1 MKLIDVLL
9 LGATLLFLV
18 IGIDQSIV
26 LGFTHGYWAFM
37 LALAAIFFFNYR
49 RAKRRTEGDSEA
61 SKADKKHRRK

>member
-1 MKLIDVLL
+1 MKLTDVLL

-26 LGFTHGYWAFM
+26 LGFTHAYWAFM

-49 RAKRRTEGDSEA
+49 RSRRSNDQDHGS
-61 SKADKKHRRK
+61 SKPAKKHKGK